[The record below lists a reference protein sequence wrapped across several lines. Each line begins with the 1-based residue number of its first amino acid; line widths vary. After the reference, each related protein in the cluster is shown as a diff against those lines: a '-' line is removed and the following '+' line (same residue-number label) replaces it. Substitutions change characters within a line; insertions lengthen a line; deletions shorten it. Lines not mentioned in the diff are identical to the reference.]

1 MSSILII
8 NAFAIVQRTILVKEI
23 DFKTQTKCSIISS
36 ILSGAIGISMA
47 FMGYGVWALVG
58 QQLSKGVINSLCLWI
73 FNRWIPRF
81 IFSWESFNSLFS
93 FGWKILVSGLIN
105 IIWGKISSLVIGKC
119 YSTELLGQ
127 YTRASQFSDMFS
139 SNLTMVVQRVSYPAL
154 SQIQDDLSRLKSAD
168 KRVIKTTMLV
178 SFTLLLGLAAC
189 AKSLIVVLVGEQ
201 WLPCVPYLQIICFS
215 AMLTPLQAI
224 NLNMLQVQGR
234 SDLFLKLEII
244 KKSIGV
250 FPILLGI
257 FVSIY
262 GMLIGYCVTSVI
274 ALYLNSYYSG
284 RYLNYSIREQLF
296 DIGPSFVSAVIMA
309 IVVWFAS
316 MLPVNAIWV
325 FLLQIVIGFLLT
337 IVINE
342 IWKKDEYVE
351 IRGILGTFINAIK
364 K

>member
-1 MSSILII
+1 MAKQSLKNKTVKGVGWSSADSFLTYGVSFIVGIVLARLLSPAEYGLIGIITIFTSIFNSIVDSGFSNALIRKKDTTDVDYNTVFITNLIISIFLFFVLFFSAPLISSFFNEPQLVSLIKAMSSILII

-139 SNLTMVVQRVSYPAL
+139 SNLT
-154 SQIQDDLSRLKSAD
+154 K
-168 KRVIKTTMLV
+168 
-178 SFTLLLGLAAC
+178 
-189 AKSLIVVLVGEQ
+189 
-201 WLPCVPYLQIICFS
+201 
-215 AMLTPLQAI
+215 
-224 NLNMLQVQGR
+224 
-234 SDLFLKLEII
+234 
-244 KKSIGV
+244 
-250 FPILLGI
+250 
-257 FVSIY
+257 
-262 GMLIGYCVTSVI
+262 
-274 ALYLNSYYSG
+274 
-284 RYLNYSIREQLF
+284 
-296 DIGPSFVSAVIMA
+296 
-309 IVVWFAS
+309 
-316 MLPVNAIWV
+316 
-325 FLLQIVIGFLLT
+325 
-337 IVINE
+337 
-342 IWKKDEYVE
+342 
-351 IRGILGTFINAIK
+351 
-364 K
+364 